1 MAELLIPQD
10 DGTYTSIKVEIS
22 GVGVVTN
29 PVPAEGEPNG

>member
-1 MAELLIPQD
+1 MAELLTLQD

-29 PVPAEGEPNG
+29 PVEGEPNE